1 MATLMEKDVLIE
13 AIAGLGALM
22 SKKTD
27 NEDPAFESDR
37 LHFGVL
43 LGKVRLSNPEDLDAD
58 ALFSEINTARSKY
71 KAMPYSLSELALRQK
86 YGNPIIN
93 NGIGAY

>member
-22 SKKTD
+22 SKKTE

-43 LGKVRLSNPEDLDAD
+43 LGKVRLANPEDLDTD

-71 KAMPYSLSELALRQK
+71 KAMPWNALYSQIRSQSGLTD
-86 YGNPIIN
+86 
-93 NGIGAY
+93 NGIGGY

>member
-1 MATLMEKDVLIE
+1 MEKDVLVE
-13 AIAGLGALM
+13 AIAGLRALM

-27 NEDPAFESDR
+27 NEDPLFEADR
-37 LHFGVL
+37 VHFSVL
-43 LGKVRLSNPEDLDAD
+43 LGKVRLANPDDLDAD
-58 ALFSEINTARSKY
+58 ALIAEINTARSKY